1 MKRGMSWEWFC
12 LLSILGHPSFLQ
24 NKTFHVQC
32 DKDHSTD
39 HDAVTGKDCIPCRK
53 GLIGNYAPAGQTGT
67 LTAAFVAGFV
77 DGGAIFK
84 ALGGSLIY
92 D

>member
-1 MKRGMSWEWFC
+1 MYSA
-12 LLSILGHPSFLQ
+12 
-24 NKTFHVQC
+24 T
-32 DKDHSTD
+32 KDHSTD
-39 HDAVTGKDCIPCRK
+39 HDAVIGKGIPCRE
-53 GLIGNYAPAGQTGT
+53 GLIGKHAPAWQTGT

-92 D
+92 E